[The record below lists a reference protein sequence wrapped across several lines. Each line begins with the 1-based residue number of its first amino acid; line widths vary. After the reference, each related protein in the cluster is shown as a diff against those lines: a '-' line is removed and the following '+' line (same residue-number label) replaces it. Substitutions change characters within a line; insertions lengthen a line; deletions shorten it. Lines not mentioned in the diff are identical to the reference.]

1 MLSKPSNIFN
11 NLLDITPPPP
21 DDRDKLDCYLAIDV
35 EDMKDGL
42 MWWHEKCTAF
52 SCLLHMAQ
60 NYLSILGKCA
70 IFPNSTLKLIF
81 CPLATSVD
89 IE

>member
-11 NLLDITPPPP
+11 NLLDIVPPPP
-21 DDRDKLDCYLAIDV
+21 DDCDELDHYLAIDV